1 MVTFVYMF
9 IYLLIGSKDTCEAK
23 QSELDEDGGMES
35 DTETRES
42 DGLNKQEGKENVA
55 PDNPPKKRR
64 RKRLPKVCAIIQSI
78 ILNCII
84 IWAMLKPETEWNQ
97 LGRVPAAVFCFL
109 SL

>member
-23 QSELDEDGGMES
+23 QNELDEDEG
-35 DTETRES
+35 TES

-55 PDNPPKKRR
+55 QDNPPKKRR
-64 RKRLPKVCAIIQSI
+64 RKNVPKACAIT
-78 ILNCII
+78 I
-84 IWAMLKPETEWNQ
+84 IWAMLKPETERNQ
-97 LGRVPAAVFCFL
+97 LGHAPTVVFCFL